1 MIFHDAVSTEYRAA
15 VHTAVDT
22 IIERGNETHRRTVK
36 SLARGDVEIR
46 VVPLKKINVSG
57 VTGLISR
64 WRANRRIN
72 DEPMSFTESLGEVHI
87 TFSDWTF
94 DVGGQ
99 RGVEGTLV
107 HEGLHACDF
116 AEIISS
122 FSRAE
127 TDPLDIFD
135 LSLYELERRAAVASA
150 EYLSRIGKED
160 YVNEGM
166 QLGLVG
172 IDSDGRPFVDIEGI
186 ESRMQNG
193 YRVNAS
199 DQGVM
204 ISRLLGIRPKGTG
217 GLLAFLGF

>member
-1 MIFHDAVSTEYRAA
+1 MVNN
-15 VHTAVDT
+15 AVDV
-22 IIERGNETHRRTVK
+22 ILDRGNETHSRTVN
-36 SLARGDVEIR
+36 SLTRGDVEIR
-46 VVPLKKINVSG
+46 VVPISKINVSG
-57 VTGLISR
+57 ITGLVSR
-64 WRANRRIN
+64 RRTNRQIN
-72 DEPMSFTESLGEVHI
+72 DEPIGFYEALGHVHI

-94 DVGGQ
+94 DTAGP

-127 TDPLDIFD
+127 TDPLDIYD
-135 LSLYELERRAAVASA
+135 LSLYELERRAAVTSA
-150 EYLSRIGKED
+150 EYLSLNAQPDYIDEGK
-160 YVNEGM
+160 

-172 IDSDGRPFVDIEGI
+172 LDPEGIPFVDIEGI

-193 YRVNAS
+193 YRVNAQN
-199 DQGVM
+199 QGIM

>member
-1 MIFHDAVSTEYRAA
+1 MIFHDNVSPRYRSMVEDAVA
-15 VHTAVDT
+15 V
-22 IIERGNETHRRTVK
+22 ILEKGNDTHRRTIK
-36 SLARGDVEIR
+36 ALTRGDVEIR
-46 VVPLKKINVSG
+46 VVPLSKINVSG
-57 VTGLISR
+57 ITGLVSR
-64 WRANRRIN
+64 RNTNRQIN
-72 DEPMSFTESLGEVHI
+72 DEPISFYEALGHVHI

-94 DVGGQ
+94 DTAGS

-107 HEGLHACDF
+107 HEGLHAFDF

-135 LSLYELERRAAVASA
+135 LSLYELERRAAVTSA
-150 EYLSRIGKED
+150 EYLSLIGKED
-160 YVNEGM
+160 YIDEGM

-172 IDSDGRPFVDIEGI
+172 LDPDGVPFVDIEGI

-199 DQGVM
+199 DQGIM